1 MTELNPTQQG
11 ISTGVLLER
20 MYTLETLNKT
30 VSDLEAVLN
39 DENNPEAVR
48 ALASSSLVVLNTVV
62 AHFAARSSEPE
73 DILEDVRKYSEA
85 TVVETSANDTA
96 SGSAQKED

>member
-11 ISTGVLLER
+11 ILTGVVLER
-20 MYTLETLNKT
+20 MYTLGALNKT

-48 ALASSSLVVLNTVV
+48 TLASSSLVVLTTVV

-73 DILEDVRKYSEA
+73 DILEEVQKYSEA
-85 TVVETSANDTA
+85 SVVETSADDTA
-96 SGSAQKED
+96 SAQKED